1 MGLTSWTQLIESTQ
15 EHILLAGGFTM
26 DEQLRSVS
34 PLNPFNPRMSG
45 WRESFFVRQQG
56 SFGSAGIKCATA
68 GMLGD
73 KLSYTSA
80 KG

>member
-15 EHILLAGGFTM
+15 EHILQAGGFTM
-26 DEQLRSVS
+26 YERLRSVS
-34 PLNPFNPRMSG
+34 LSNPFNPRMSA
-45 WRESFFVRQQG
+45 WRGSFCVRQQG

-73 KLSYTSA
+73 KINYTSA
-80 KG
+80 EG